1 MNIDLHI
8 GARAFA
14 MASMSWDRIA
24 MSPVF
29 RVEQFEPKIKK
40 GSWYLTREGK
50 WWVKYPTEECRAIV
64 ETVRDQL
71 PKERKFLFFDD
82 AKSDKKLTV

>member
-8 GARAFA
+8 GARALA

-29 RVEQFEPKIKK
+29 RVEQFEPKVKK

-50 WWVKYPTEECRAIV
+50 VDGMIEKPVSMHMLVSLIEKQFWD
-64 ETVRDQL
+64 TV
-71 PKERKFLFFDD
+71 
-82 AKSDKKLTV
+82 SS

>member
-1 MNIDLHI
+1 MLTPEQIESVDRQLENESDWQSWSFMNIDLHI

-40 GSWYLTREGK
+40 G
-50 WWVKYPTEECRAIV
+50 
-64 ETVRDQL
+64 
-71 PKERKFLFFDD
+71 
-82 AKSDKKLTV
+82 